1 MDNKTQIDSC
11 IDQLRKM
18 SGDANNELSSK
29 QRSKLKKGIRDLKRL
44 RRATHLTHQQVFLVV
59 GQIAAV
65 MFEIM
70 NSGLR
75 E

>member
-18 SGDANNELSSK
+18 SSDANNELSSK
-29 QRSKLKKGIRDLKRL
+29 QRSKLKKDIRDLKRL
-44 RRATHLTHQQVFLVV
+44 RRATRLTHQQVSVV
-59 GQIAAV
+59 VRQIAAV

-70 NSGLR
+70 NSGLS